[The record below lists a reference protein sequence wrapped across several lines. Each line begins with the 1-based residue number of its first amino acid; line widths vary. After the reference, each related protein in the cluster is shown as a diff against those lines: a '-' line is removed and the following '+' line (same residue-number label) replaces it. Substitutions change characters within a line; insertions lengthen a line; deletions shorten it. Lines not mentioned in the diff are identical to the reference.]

1 MRRVCI
7 ILFLIISVTAFARE
21 IEYTGQV
28 IQVNT
33 CIRKTT
39 QVVFPAN
46 VKKIVTSFNQG
57 QISIEVYGRNL
68 YLQPLLQPQGYMFI
82 HAADDRCY
90 TLDIKNVPNT
100 DMDVSLEVK
109 PVATFKKIEPAAGED
124 KTIVHYMRM
133 LITGDGIQSAGVTTA
148 NKIIYKDR
156 KLRLTLKKIYGWSS
170 FTGWVCEAKN
180 LTRGAIVIPIQSIS
194 IPKLRAISADKAVLD
209 TGEATNIYIL
219 KSPKK

>member
-1 MRRVCI
+1 MKKLCI

-21 IEYTGQV
+21 VEYDGQV

-33 CIRKTT
+33 CTRKTT

-68 YLQPLLQPQGYMFI
+68 YLQPLLLPRGYMFL
-82 HAADDRCY
+82 HVADDRCY
-90 TLDIKNVPNT
+90 TLDIKNVPQA
-100 DMDVSLEVK
+100 DMDISVEVTL
-109 PVATFKKIEPAAGED
+109 ATTFKKIEADTGGD

-148 NKIIYKDR
+148 NKVIYKNR
-156 KLRLTLKKIYGWSS
+156 KLKLTLKKIYGWSS

-194 IPKLRAISADKAVLD
+194 IPKLRAISADKDVLD
-209 TGEATNIYIL
+209 TGEATKIYIL
-219 KSPKK
+219 KSSK